1 MMLALRTATVLSKG
15 IRGIRTTT
23 GLEKRKKVL
32 EKTIKKAVD
41 FERRRSEKALAEERQ
56 EREKALAETEK
67 AVAKLNERVSTL
79 EMRQY
84 ANVLKKRIIEKV
96 FPDKDVKLQDI
107 KQIPGY
113 IKRQESQDLHC
124 QERWTNLE
132 NAFRCQGLDILMVG
146 EDIRYFI
153 DVGNIEAHPK
163 IEYDTYMDRIL
174 LIDYKYWVIIVYI
187 VGFIICVTFGAV

>member
-56 EREKALAETEK
+56 EREKAL
-67 AVAKLNERVSTL
+67 
-79 EMRQY
+79 
-84 ANVLKKRIIEKV
+84 VLYKRIIEKV

-174 LIDYKYWVIIVYI
+174 LID
-187 VGFIICVTFGAV
+187 

>member
-1 MMLALRTATVLSKG
+1 MLFRKT
-15 IRGIRTTT
+15 
-23 GLEKRKKVL
+23 EKRESIGRRKTGKRKSIGRRKT
-32 EKTIKKAVD
+32 EK
-41 FERRRSEKALAEERQ
+41 R
-56 EREKALAETEK
+56 K
-67 AVAKLNERVSTL
+67 AVAKLNERISIL

-174 LIDYKYWVIIVYI
+174 LIDYKYWNDAEKERILRMDQALKILN
-187 VGFIICVTFGAV
+187 FA